1 MKREFIFLA
10 IFLNSLLFGD
20 MPEPYRSIVDLP
32 FDDHG
37 WFGNS
42 SQLHSIITAKT
53 PKTAIEIGS
62 WLGCSARF
70 IASQLPDD
78 GILYAI
84 DTWNG
89 STNEE
94 QHLQDPRLPYLYQ
107 LFLSNVKHA
116 QLTHKIIPVRMSS
129 LEASRALNVKADL
142 IYIDASHDTES
153 VTQDIMAWHQH
164 LNDEGILCGDD
175 WGHEPVRIAVYNCA
189 NILKK
194 NVGAY
199 GNFWWYYSD

>member
-1 MKREFIFLA
+1 MKQKYIFLA
-10 IFLNSLLFGD
+10 ICLNSFLFAE
-20 MPEPYRSIVDLP
+20 MPEPYRSVVDLP

-37 WFGNS
+37 WFGNA
-42 SQLHSIITAKT
+42 SQLNSIITAKS
-53 PKTAIEIGS
+53 PKIAIEVGS

-70 IASQLPDD
+70 IASQLPED

-84 DTWNG
+84 DTWSG

-94 QHLQDPRLPYLYQ
+94 QHMQDPRLPYLYQ

-116 QLTHKIIPVRMSS
+116 QLTHKIVPVRMSS
-129 LEASRALNVKADL
+129 LEASQALNVKADL

-153 VTQDIMAWHQH
+153 VTQDIMAWYKH
-164 LNDEGILCGDD
+164 LNETGTLCGDD

-189 NILKK
+189 AILKK
-194 NVGAY
+194 NVAAY
-199 GNFWWYYSD
+199 GNFWWYE